1 MDRNPFVD
9 MMFAEISTPFLQLW
23 RKYKSSPFGVVAQL
37 LFVSL
42 FMSVRVF
49 FHGFYTVHEIVTH
62 CDNNIALVVGILYMG
77 MNLGFCI
84 GIVRKLLPTYR
95 PASIDSIMS
104 STVRYSIADKLSS
117 LGSTDEGTVL
127 SADLQRN
134 PSSASTTS
142 ESTVLK
148 YD

>member
-23 RKYKSSPFGVVAQL
+23 RKYKTSPFGVVAQL
-37 LFVSL
+37 FFVSL
-42 FMSVRVF
+42 FMTVRVL

-62 CDNNIALVVGILYMG
+62 CDNNIALVVGTLYMG

-84 GIVRKLLPTYR
+84 GIVRKLLPACRAT
-95 PASIDSIMS
+95 SIDSIMS

-117 LGSTDEGTVL
+117 LGGNGEGAVL
-127 SADLQRN
+127 GADFQRN

-142 ESTVLK
+142 QSTALK